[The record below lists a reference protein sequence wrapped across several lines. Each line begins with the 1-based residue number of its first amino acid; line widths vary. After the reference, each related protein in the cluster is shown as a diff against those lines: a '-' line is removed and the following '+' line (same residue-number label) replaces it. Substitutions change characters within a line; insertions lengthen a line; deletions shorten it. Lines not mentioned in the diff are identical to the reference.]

1 MITTKLTGS
10 GFGDVVMVAATKF
23 LGKITPVKFE
33 DMLTDASQGTWV
45 AHRGTIFHNRYH
57 LFRSRLFH
65 FCLVVAISSI
75 KKRKWSKHSLIHT
88 VMSLCVRH
96 ELTLSCVQFARCTAA
111 DCRGK
116 SRARIHNS
124 QVFHNR
130 SGSQD
135 TSKGQICGCW

>member
-1 MITTKLTGS
+1 MTGS
-10 GFGDVVMVAATKF
+10 GFGDVVMVAPTKV
-23 LGKITPVKFE
+23 LGTITPVKFE
-33 DMLTDASQGTWV
+33 DMLTAASQGTWA

-57 LFRSRLFH
+57 LFCSKLFH

-75 KKRKWSKHSLIHT
+75 KKRKWSKHSFTSLIHT

-116 SRARIHNS
+116 FRARTYNS

-130 SGSQD
+130 SCFQN
-135 TSKGQICGCW
+135 ICK